1 MFVLVY
7 NEWVNVL
14 RSIVLKS
21 LITVTLTMLIG
32 LSVVFSYIT
41 EKLLNASPP
50 MGTIVATIVLVIS
63 TVAALAVFW
72 KDKAMQ

>member
-41 EKLLNASPP
+41 EKLLNASPH

-72 KDKAMQ
+72 KDKTMQ